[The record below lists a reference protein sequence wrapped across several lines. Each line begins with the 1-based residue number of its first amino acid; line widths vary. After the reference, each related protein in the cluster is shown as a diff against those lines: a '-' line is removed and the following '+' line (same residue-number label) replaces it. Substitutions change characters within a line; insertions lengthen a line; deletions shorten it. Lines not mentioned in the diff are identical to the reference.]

1 MSNIK
6 VKRIGAYIIDY
17 LFVFLLITLLS
28 QIRVLNPSYEEY
40 AESYVR
46 YEEMMD
52 DLTVD
57 NAVEIAKSQEYM
69 QVNYD
74 LSRYSVSIS
83 IISLVVYLAYFVGFQ
98 KWNNNQTLGK
108 KLFNIQ
114 VVGNENKKVGWLQL
128 LWREVVL
135 YNLIWEVLAI
145 VSIWVFNYEGYMY
158 ASSLLT
164 FIAGAIIWV
173 NIFFVVIRNDSR
185 GIHDL
190 LAKTKV
196 VERDEDNGNR

>member
-17 LFVFLLITLLS
+17 LFVFLLITMLS

-46 YEEMMD
+46 YEEIMD

-57 NAVEIAKSQEYM
+57 NAVEIAKSKEYM

-135 YNLIWEVLAI
+135 YNIIWEVLAI

-164 FIAGAIIWV
+164 FIAGAIILV

>member
-17 LFVFLLITLLS
+17 LFVFLLITMLS

-46 YEEMMD
+46 YEEIMD

-57 NAVEIAKSQEYM
+57 NAVEIAKSKEYM

-74 LSRYSVSIS
+74 LSKYSVSIS

-128 LWREVVL
+128 LWRGVVL

>member
-1 MSNIK
+1 MNNIK
-6 VKRIGAYIIDY
+6 FRRISAYLIDY
-17 LFVFLLITLLS
+17 LFVFLLLTMLS

-40 AESYVR
+40 AESHVR

>member
-17 LFVFLLITLLS
+17 LFVFLLITMLS

-46 YEEMMD
+46 YEEIMD

-57 NAVEIAKSQEYM
+57 NAVEIAKSKEYM

-74 LSRYSVSIS
+74 LSKYSVSIS

-164 FIAGAIIWV
+164 FIAGVIIWV

-196 VERDEDNGNR
+196 VERDEDNSNR

>member
-1 MSNIK
+1 MNNIK
-6 VKRIGAYIIDY
+6 FRRISAYLIDY
-17 LFVFLLITLLS
+17 LFVFLLLTMLS

-57 NAVEIAKSQEYM
+57 NAVEIAKSKEYM

-74 LSRYSVSIS
+74 LSKYSVSIS

>member
-17 LFVFLLITLLS
+17 LFVFLLITMLS

-46 YEEMMD
+46 YEEIMD

-57 NAVEIAKSQEYM
+57 NAVEIAKSKEYM

-74 LSRYSVSIS
+74 LSKYSVSIS

-98 KWNNNQTLGK
+98 KWYNNQTLGK

>member
-17 LFVFLLITLLS
+17 LFVFLLITMLS

-46 YEEMMD
+46 YEEIMD

-57 NAVEIAKSQEYM
+57 NAVEIAKSKEYM

-164 FIAGAIIWV
+164 FIAGAIISV

>member
-1 MSNIK
+1 MNNIK
-6 VKRIGAYIIDY
+6 FRRISAYLIDY
-17 LFVFLLITLLS
+17 LFVFLLLTMLS

>member
-17 LFVFLLITLLS
+17 LFVFLLITMLS

-46 YEEMMD
+46 YEEIMN

-114 VVGNENKKVGWLQL
+114 VVGNENKKVGCLQL

>member
-1 MSNIK
+1 MNNIK
-6 VKRIGAYIIDY
+6 FRRISAYLIDY
-17 LFVFLLITLLS
+17 LFIFLIITMLS

-46 YEEMMD
+46 YEEIMD

-57 NAVEIAKSQEYM
+57 NAVEIAKSKEYM

-74 LSRYSVSIS
+74 LSKYSVSIS

>member
-17 LFVFLLITLLS
+17 LFVFLLITMLS

-46 YEEMMD
+46 YEEIMD

-57 NAVEIAKSQEYM
+57 NAVEIAKSKEYM

>member
-17 LFVFLLITLLS
+17 LFVFLLITMLS

-46 YEEMMD
+46 YEEIMN

-57 NAVEIAKSQEYM
+57 NAVEIAKSKEYM

>member
-17 LFVFLLITLLS
+17 LFVFLLITMLS

-46 YEEMMD
+46 YEEIMD

-74 LSRYSVSIS
+74 LSKYSVSIS

>member
-1 MSNIK
+1 MNNIK
-6 VKRIGAYIIDY
+6 FRRISAYLIDY
-17 LFVFLLITLLS
+17 LFVFLLLTMLS

-46 YEEMMD
+46 YEEIMD

-57 NAVEIAKSQEYM
+57 NAVEIAKSKEYM

-74 LSRYSVSIS
+74 LSKYSVSIS

>member
-1 MSNIK
+1 MCI
-6 VKRIGAYIIDY
+6 RDR
-17 LFVFLLITLLS
+17 LS
-28 QIRVLNPSYEEY
+28 PNYEEY
-40 AESYVR
+40 AEAYAR
-46 YEEMMD
+46 YEEIYD

-57 NAVEIAKSQEYM
+57 NALEIAESQEYK

-83 IISLVVYLAYFVGFQ
+83 VISLVVYLAYFVGFQ

-108 KLFNIQ
+108 KVFSLQ
-114 VVGNENKKVGWLQL
+114 VVENDNKKVGWLQM

-135 YNLIWEVLAI
+135 YNLIWKVLAI
-145 VSIWVFNYEGYMY
+145 VSIWIFNYEGYMY

-164 FIAGAIIWV
+164 LISGAIVWA
-173 NIFFVVIRNDSR
+173 NIFFVVIRNDSK

-196 VERDEDNGNR
+196 VERNMDNGNR

>member
-17 LFVFLLITLLS
+17 LFVFLLITMLS

-46 YEEMMD
+46 YEEIMD

-57 NAVEIAKSQEYM
+57 NAVEIAKSKEYM

-74 LSRYSVSIS
+74 LSKYSVSIS

-185 GIHDL
+185 WIHDL

>member
-17 LFVFLLITLLS
+17 LFVFLLITMLS

-46 YEEMMD
+46 YEEIMD

-57 NAVEIAKSQEYM
+57 NAVEIAKSKEYM

-74 LSRYSVSIS
+74 LSKYSVSIS

-135 YNLIWEVLAI
+135 YKLIWEVLAI

>member
-17 LFVFLLITLLS
+17 LFVFLLITMLS

-46 YEEMMD
+46 YEEIMD

-57 NAVEIAKSQEYM
+57 NAVEIAKSKEYM

-74 LSRYSVSIS
+74 LSKYSVSIS

-185 GIHDL
+185 GIHDF

>member
-17 LFVFLLITLLS
+17 LFVFLLITMLS

-135 YNLIWEVLAI
+135 YNIIWEVLAI

>member
-17 LFVFLLITLLS
+17 LFVFLLITMLS

>member
-1 MSNIK
+1 MCNIK

-17 LFVFLLITLLS
+17 LFVFLLITMLS

-46 YEEMMD
+46 YEEIMN

-57 NAVEIAKSQEYM
+57 NAVEIAKSKEYM

-135 YNLIWEVLAI
+135 YNIIWEVLAI

>member
-17 LFVFLLITLLS
+17 LFVFLLITMLS

-74 LSRYSVSIS
+74 LSKYSVSIS

-185 GIHDL
+185 GIHDF

>member
-17 LFVFLLITLLS
+17 LFVFLLITMLS

-46 YEEMMD
+46 YEEIMD

>member
-17 LFVFLLITLLS
+17 LFVFLLITMLS

-74 LSRYSVSIS
+74 LSKYSVSIS

>member
-17 LFVFLLITLLS
+17 LFVFLLITMLS

-46 YEEMMD
+46 YEEIMD

-57 NAVEIAKSQEYM
+57 NAVEIAKSKEYM

-74 LSRYSVSIS
+74 LSKYSVSIS

-135 YNLIWEVLAI
+135 YNIIWEVLAI

>member
-17 LFVFLLITLLS
+17 LFVFLLITMLS

-46 YEEMMD
+46 YEEIMD

-74 LSRYSVSIS
+74 LSKYSVSIS

-145 VSIWVFNYEGYMY
+145 VSIWVFNYECYMY

>member
-17 LFVFLLITLLS
+17 LFVFLLITMLS

-46 YEEMMD
+46 YEEIMN

-57 NAVEIAKSQEYM
+57 NAVEIAKSKEYM

-74 LSRYSVSIS
+74 LSKYSVSIS

>member
-17 LFVFLLITLLS
+17 LFVFLLITMLS

-46 YEEMMD
+46 YEEIMD

-57 NAVEIAKSQEYM
+57 NAVEIAKSKEYM

-145 VSIWVFNYEGYMY
+145 VSIWAFNYEGYMY

>member
-1 MSNIK
+1 MNNIK
-6 VKRIGAYIIDY
+6 FRRISAYLIDY
-17 LFVFLLITLLS
+17 LFVFLLLTMLS

-164 FIAGAIIWV
+164 FIAGSIIWV
-173 NIFFVVIRNDSR
+173 TIFFVVITNDSR

>member
-17 LFVFLLITLLS
+17 LFVFLLITMLS

-46 YEEMMD
+46 YEEIMN

-57 NAVEIAKSQEYM
+57 NAVEIAKSKEYM

-135 YNLIWEVLAI
+135 YNIIWEVLAI

>member
-1 MSNIK
+1 MNNIK
-6 VKRIGAYIIDY
+6 FRRISAYLIDY
-17 LFVFLLITLLS
+17 LFVFLLLTMLS

-74 LSRYSVSIS
+74 LSKYSVSIS

>member
-17 LFVFLLITLLS
+17 LFVFLLITMLS

-46 YEEMMD
+46 YEEIMD

-57 NAVEIAKSQEYM
+57 NAVEIAKSKEYM

-74 LSRYSVSIS
+74 LSKYSVSIS

-135 YNLIWEVLAI
+135 YNLIWEVLTI

>member
-17 LFVFLLITLLS
+17 LFVFLLITMLS

-46 YEEMMD
+46 YEEIMN

>member
-17 LFVFLLITLLS
+17 LFVFLLITMLS

-46 YEEMMD
+46 YEKIMD

-57 NAVEIAKSQEYM
+57 NAVEIAKSKEYM

-74 LSRYSVSIS
+74 LSKYSVSIS

>member
-1 MSNIK
+1 M
-6 VKRIGAYIIDY
+6 
-17 LFVFLLITLLS
+17 LS

-46 YEEMMD
+46 YEEIMD

-57 NAVEIAKSQEYM
+57 NAVEIAKSKEYM

>member
-1 MSNIK
+1 
-6 VKRIGAYIIDY
+6 
-17 LFVFLLITLLS
+17 
-28 QIRVLNPSYEEY
+28 
-40 AESYVR
+40 
-46 YEEMMD
+46 
-52 DLTVD
+52 
-57 NAVEIAKSQEYM
+57 
-69 QVNYD
+69 NYD
-74 LSRYSVSIS
+74 LSKYSVSIS

-190 LAKTKV
+190 
-196 VERDEDNGNR
+196 

>member
-17 LFVFLLITLLS
+17 LFVFLLITMLS

-46 YEEMMD
+46 YEEIMD

-57 NAVEIAKSQEYM
+57 NAVEIAKSKEYM

-74 LSRYSVSIS
+74 LSKYSVSIS

>member
-1 MSNIK
+1 MNNIK
-6 VKRIGAYIIDY
+6 LKRIGAYIIDY
-17 LFVFLLITLLS
+17 LFVFLLITMLS
-28 QIRVLNPSYEEY
+28 QIRALNPNYEEY
-40 AESYVR
+40 AEAYAR
-46 YEEMMD
+46 YEEIYD

-57 NAVEIAKSQEYM
+57 NALEIAESQEYK

-83 IISLVVYLAYFVGFQ
+83 VISLVVYLAYFVGFQ

-108 KLFNIQ
+108 KVFSLQ
-114 VVGNENKKVGWLQL
+114 VVENDNKKVGWLQM

-135 YNLIWEVLAI
+135 YNLIWKVLAI
-145 VSIWVFNYEGYMY
+145 VSIWIFNYEGYMY

-164 FIAGAIIWV
+164 LISGAIVWA
-173 NIFFVVIRNDSR
+173 NIFFVVIRNDSK

-196 VERDEDNGNR
+196 VERNMDNGNR

>member
-17 LFVFLLITLLS
+17 LFVFLLITMLS

-46 YEEMMD
+46 YEEIMD

-135 YNLIWEVLAI
+135 YNIIWDVLAI